1 MKKIL
6 LSTLLLALPIL
17 ANAYDIA
24 VENDDKVMIY
34 YNYCSDGKELSV
46 TSGDAKYSGSV
57 VIPEI
62 VTYMGITRKVTCIGS
77 YAFYNCTGLT
87 SVTIPNSVTS
97 IDYDAFE
104 GCSSLTS
111 VTIPNSVT
119 NIENFAF
126 LGCSSLTSVTIP
138 NSATSIGN
146 QAFYNCSGL
155 TSVTI
160 PNSVTSIGQATFYN
174 CSNLTSVTIPNSVT
188 SIGNYAFYNCS
199 SLISVTIPNS
209 VTSIGSGAFE
219 GCNLLK
225 TFTIPENITMIRKS
239 TFQGCSSLTEI
250 VIPAKVEYVYAEAFA
265 GCRSLKSVTCLAITP
280 PYAYDNTFSNYNIPL
295 YVPDVS
301 VNSYQETNPWSK
313 FSELKTLSGDPIDN
327 KCATPT
333 ISYSNK
339 RLTFSCA
346 TENVEYVY
354 KIKDTDIKNGYGA
367 AVDLSATYEV
377 SVYATKSGYVNS
389 DMATDTLVWTEAIF
403 TDTTPETPSSAKAI
417 AETVPV
423 LISANNG
430 NITVKSEANG
440 QAVAVYTVD
449 GQLLGNATVSNGQ
462 AIVSTT
468 LQNGNIAVVNVGNK
482 AVKIVMR

>member
-389 DMATDTLVWTEAIF
+389 DRTRFDF
-403 TDTTPETPSSAKAI
+403 C
-417 AETVPV
+417 
-423 LISANNG
+423 
-430 NITVKSEANG
+430 
-440 QAVAVYTVD
+440 Q
-449 GQLLGNATVSNGQ
+449 
-462 AIVSTT
+462 
-468 LQNGNIAVVNVGNK
+468 
-482 AVKIVMR
+482 